1 MPDRKADVAIVGGG
15 LAGLAAADRL
25 ARCGARVV
33 LLDDNA
39 QPGGQYLRGGRA
51 AGGGWDPLKRRGLE
65 LIDRVASI
73 GVDIRRGAEVL
84 GIEPGFELLAAQ
96 GGELS
101 TVRCE
106 RVLLATG
113 ARERFMPF
121 PGWTLPGVMS
131 TGAAQIL
138 IKQSGVL
145 PARQTL
151 VGGAG
156 LFLNAVA
163 GDILKNGGRVS
174 AVVDEAA
181 RSTGLPRPGLVFG
194 AWRKFAEGGAV
205 LARLL
210 ASRTPMFSR
219 TRIVAAR
226 GDDCLREV
234 VTARVDR
241 SGEVVAGTERTLAAG
256 VARGGVRVHRQH
268 RGRAPRGLRG
278 RSQRGPRRLGRAR
291 RCGAG
296 NQCRRDLRRRRDHGC
311 RRRRQVVDR
320 GSACGRRHSTPRRF
334 FEAGRAAGRNHR
346 AAAPAQRPDGV
357 CPLFQ
362 LPSHLRTGVHGA
374 LGPGSRGR
382 GPPLPLRVGDARGRA
397 PGGRRGLRDAGRGQE
412 GDPLRHGDLPGEHLP
427 DDPRG
432 GPGRPDRPLPSRR
445 SPCPRCACRSS
456 RSSSARW
463 PAVGPDGPSN
473 VGGYSRGSG
482 FPAAMD
488 R

>member
-1 MPDRKADVAIVGGG
+1 M
-15 LAGLAAADRL
+15 
-25 ARCGARVV
+25 

-51 AGGGWDPLKRRGLE
+51 AGGGWDPLKRRGLD
-65 LIDRVASI
+65 LIDRAASI
-73 GVDIRRGAEVL
+73 GVEIRRGAEVL

-106 RVLLATG
+106 RILLATG

-138 IKQSGVL
+138 IKQSGIL

-181 RSTGLPRPGLVFG
+181 FSTGLPRPGLVFG

-210 ASRTPMFSR
+210 ASRTPMLAR

-241 SGEVVAGTERTLAAG
+241 SGAVVAGTERISRSRG
-256 VARGGVRVHRQH
+256 ARGGVRVHRQH
-268 RGRAPRGLRG
+268 RGRASRGLRG
-278 RSQRGPRRLGRAR
+278 RSQRGLGGWVVRVDADLETSVAGIYAAGEITAVGGAAKSWTEGRLAADAILRR
-291 RCGAG
+291 AG
-296 NQCRRDLRRRRDHGC
+296 FLKPGELQAETTALRRRRNGQMAFA
-311 RRRRQVVDR
+311 RYFN
-320 GSACGRRHSTPRRF
+320 SRHTF
-334 FEAGRAAGRNHR
+334 
-346 AAAPAQRPDGV
+346 
-357 CPLFQ
+357 
-362 LPSHLRTGVHGA
+362 
-374 LGPGSRGR
+374 GPEYM
-382 GPPLPLRVGDARGRA
+382 ARWV
-397 PGGRRGLRDAGRGQE
+397 RGLADEVPLCRCESVTLGAVRRAVAEGFETPAGVKKATRCGMGICQGSTCRTILAE
-412 GDPLRHGDLPGEHLP
+412 VLAALI
-427 DDPRG
+427 
-432 GPGRPDRPLPSRR
+432 GRSVAQVPLPSVRM
-445 SPCPRCACRSS
+445 PLKPVYLGTLAGE
-456 RSSSARW
+456 A
-463 PAVGPDGPSN
+463 P
-473 VGGYSRGSG
+473 
-482 FPAAMD
+482 F
-488 R
+488 

>member
-181 RSTGLPRPGLVFG
+181 LSTGLPRPGLVFG

-256 VARGGVRVHRQH
+256 ALAVGFGFTANIEAARLAGCEVVHNEDLGGWVVRVDAELETSVAGIYAAGEITAVGGAAKSWTE
-268 RGRAPRGLRG
+268 GRLAADAILR
-278 RSQRGPRRLGRAR
+278 RA
-291 RCGAG
+291 GFLKPGELQAETTA
-296 NQCRRDLRRRRDHGC
+296 LRRRRNGQMAFA
-311 RRRRQVVDR
+311 RYFN
-320 GSACGRRHSTPRRF
+320 SRHTF
-334 FEAGRAAGRNHR
+334 
-346 AAAPAQRPDGV
+346 
-357 CPLFQ
+357 
-362 LPSHLRTGVHGA
+362 
-374 LGPGSRGR
+374 GPGYM
-382 GPPLPLRVGDARGRA
+382 ARWV
-397 PGGRRGLRDAGRGQE
+397 RGLADEVPLCRCESVTLGDVRRAVAEGFETPAGVKKATRCGMGICQGSTCRTILAE
-412 GDPLRHGDLPGEHLP
+412 VLAALT
-427 DDPRG
+427 
-432 GPGRPDRPLPSRR
+432 GRSVAQVPLPSVRM
-445 SPCPRCACRSS
+445 PLKPVFLGTLA
-456 RSSSARW
+456 
-463 PAVGPDGPSN
+463 
-473 VGGYSRGSG
+473 GSG
-482 FPAAMD
+482 P
-488 R
+488 

>member
-39 QPGGQYLRGGRA
+39 QPGGQYLRGGRQ
-51 AGGGWDPLKRRGLE
+51 AGGGWDPLKRRGLD
-65 LIDRVASI
+65 LIDRVAST
-73 GVDIRRGAEVL
+73 GVEIRRGAEVL

-181 RSTGLPRPGLVFG
+181 LSTGPAAAGPRLRRLAQVRRGRRRPGAPPGVPDPY
-194 AWRKFAEGGAV
+194 A
-205 LARLL
+205 
-210 ASRTPMFSR
+210 R
-219 TRIVAAR
+219 TRRASSRRAATIVVRGGGDRPGGPAA
-226 GDDCLREV
+226 G
-234 VTARVDR
+234 R
-241 SGEVVAGTERTLAAG
+241 SWPAPNAPLAAG
-256 VARGGVRVHRQH
+256 VARGRVRVHRQH
-268 RGRAPRGLRG
+268 RGRAPRRLRG
-278 RSQRGPRRLGRAR
+278 RSQRGARRLGRAR

-296 NQCRRDLRRRRDHGC
+296 NQCRRDLCRRRDHGG

-320 GSACGRRHSTPRRF
+320 GPACGRRHSTPRRF
-334 FEAGRAAGRNHR
+334 FEAGRAAGRDHR

-357 CPLFQ
+357 CALFQ

-397 PGGRRGLRDAGRGQE
+397 PGGRRGLRRRRPGSRRRPAAAWASARGAPAGRS
-412 GDPLRHGDLPGEHLP
+412 
-427 DDPRG
+427 
-432 GPGRPDRPLPSRR
+432 SRR
-445 SPCPRCACRSS
+445 S
-456 RSSSARW
+456 W
-463 PAVGPDGPSN
+463 PP
-473 VGGYSRGSG
+473 
-482 FPAAMD
+482 
-488 R
+488 